1 MVDVAVHGLDKLC
14 AAFIAFEG
22 RLADCKCRHDT
33 ECIQAP
39 FTIDLGESVF
49 PVGEFP
55 VAGLHGGQ
63 VFVVLLFKVFE
74 PRLESAGVQLRIVNG
89 LEAVD
94 NVREDTRGLVL
105 IEVEGVR
112 IFGKDLAE
120 PFSGGDD
127 ILVCKGPEA
136 LGKVAAGGVCGVAF
150 LVKAAHDACGGFVHT
165 YFNEVRV
172 FGDGLAVGFDGRAN
186 FFALDAFCQFDDVL
200 VESKEFVV
208 AESVVADGV
217 DFHHDAILVLK
228 VAGFS
233 LRKAFQAPFTR
244 LDVPVAASV
253 ASVLYKFV
261 AHLSC
266 FCKSILCLLKPLY
279 KRRGSA
285 PTNVFAALFLNK
297 TASTKV
303 QARLFTDKSAS
314 TKVEAPLQTDECA
327 CINVQGLLLT
337 DKTAPTN
344 VQAFIHK

>member
-1 MVDVAVHGLDKLC
+1 MLCGIFLVLRFGGEFDYRRFGGFGCFGNLAFSLAKFQVGLLQFDVAVHGLDKLR
-14 AAFIAFEG
+14 AAFVAFEG
-22 RLADCKCRHDT
+22 RLADGKCGHDT
-33 ECIQAP
+33 ECVQAP

-49 PVGEFP
+49 PGGVFP

-63 VFVVLLFKVFE
+63 VIVVLLFKVFE

-105 IEVEGVR
+105 IEVDRVGVL
-112 IFGKDLAE
+112 GENLAE
-120 PFSGGDD
+120 LFAGGDD
-127 ILVCKGPEA
+127 ILVGKALEA
-136 LGKVAAGGVCGVAF
+136 LGKVAASCICGVAF

-186 FFALDAFCQFDDVL
+186 FFALNAFCQFDDVL

-261 AHLSC
+261 AHLT
-266 FCKSILCLLKPLY
+266 PLA
-279 KRRGSA
+279 SVA
-285 PTNVFAALFLNK
+285 
-297 TASTKV
+297 TARK
-303 QARLFTDKSAS
+303 
-314 TKVEAPLQTDECA
+314 
-327 CINVQGLLLT
+327 
-337 DKTAPTN
+337 
-344 VQAFIHK
+344 

>member
-1 MVDVAVHGLDKLC
+1 MVDVAVHGLDKLR
-14 AAFIAFEG
+14 ATFTAFEG
-22 RLADCKCRHDT
+22 RLADGKCRH
-33 ECIQAP
+33 EVERIQAP

-49 PVGEFP
+49 PGGVFP

-63 VFVVLLFKVFE
+63 VIVVLLFKVFE

-105 IEVEGVR
+105 IEVDRVGVL
-112 IFGKDLAE
+112 GENLAE
-120 PFSGGDD
+120 LFAGGDD
-127 ILVCKGPEA
+127 ILVGKALEA
-136 LGKVAAGGVCGVAF
+136 LGKVAASCICGVAF

-186 FFALDAFCQFDDVL
+186 FFALNAFCQFDDVL
-200 VESKEFVV
+200 VESQEFVV

-217 DFHHDAILVLK
+217 DLHHDAILVLK

-233 LRKAFQAPFTR
+233 LRKAFQAPFTK

-261 AHLSC
+261 AHLT
-266 FCKSILCLLKPLY
+266 PLA
-279 KRRGSA
+279 SVA
-285 PTNVFAALFLNK
+285 
-297 TASTKV
+297 TARK
-303 QARLFTDKSAS
+303 
-314 TKVEAPLQTDECA
+314 
-327 CINVQGLLLT
+327 
-337 DKTAPTN
+337 
-344 VQAFIHK
+344 

>member
-1 MVDVAVHGLDKLC
+1 MHLLLVDVAVHGLDKLC
-14 AAFIAFEG
+14 AAFIVFEG
-22 RLADCKCRHDT
+22 RLADCKCRHDI
-33 ECIQAP
+33 ECVLAP

-49 PVGEFP
+49 PGGEFP

-63 VFVVLLFKVFE
+63 VVIVLLFKVFE
-74 PRLESAGVQLRIVNG
+74 PRLESAGFQLRIVNG

-94 NVREDTRGLVL
+94 DVRENACGLVL
-105 IEVEGVR
+105 VEVEGVR
-112 IFGKDLAE
+112 IFGKDFAE
-120 PFSGGDD
+120 PFPGGDD

-172 FGDGLAVGFDGRAN
+172 FGDSLAVGFDGRAN
-186 FFALDAFCQFDDVL
+186 LFAFDAFCQFDDVL
-200 VESKEFVV
+200 VKSKEFVV

-244 LDVPVAASV
+244 LDVPVAAPV

-266 FCKSILCLLKPLY
+266 FCKSILCLLKSLY
-279 KRRGSA
+279 KKRESA

-314 TKVEAPLQTDECA
+314 TKVEAPL
-327 CINVQGLLLT
+327 
-337 DKTAPTN
+337 
-344 VQAFIHK
+344 

>member
-1 MVDVAVHGLDKLC
+1 MVDVAVHGLDKLR
-14 AAFIAFEG
+14 ATFIAFEG
-22 RLADCKCRHDT
+22 RLADGKCRHDT

-39 FTIDLGESVF
+39 FSVDLVGSGF
-49 PVGEFP
+49 PGGEFP

-63 VFVVLLFKVFE
+63 VIVVFLFKVFE

-105 IEVEGVR
+105 IVVDRVGVL
-112 IFGKDLAE
+112 GENLAE

-172 FGDGLAVGFDGRAN
+172 FGDGLAVGFDGRAD

-200 VESKEFVV
+200 VESQEFVV

-217 DFHHDAILVLK
+217 DLHHDAILVLN
-228 VAGFS
+228 VVGFS
-233 LRKAFQAPFTR
+233 LAKGFPSAFHKVRCAGCN
-244 LDVPVAASV
+244 ASCV
-253 ASVLYKFV
+253 SFVQVRSTFDAFGVRGYGSEIKIYEYIFASLTLHTFV
-261 AHLSC
+261 
-266 FCKSILCLLKPLY
+266 
-279 KRRGSA
+279 
-285 PTNVFAALFLNK
+285 LFL
-297 TASTKV
+297 
-303 QARLFTDKSAS
+303 
-314 TKVEAPLQTDECA
+314 
-327 CINVQGLLLT
+327 
-337 DKTAPTN
+337 
-344 VQAFIHK
+344 

>member
-1 MVDVAVHGLDKLC
+1 MDLLLVDVAVHGLDKQC
-14 AAFIAFEG
+14 AAFVAFEG
-22 RLADCKCRHDT
+22 RLADCKCGHDT
-33 ECIQAP
+33 ECVQAP
-39 FTIDLGESVF
+39 FTIDLGKSVF
-49 PVGEFP
+49 PGGEFP

-63 VFVVLLFKVFE
+63 VVVVLAFKVFE
-74 PRLESAGVQLRIVNG
+74 PG
-89 LEAVD
+89 LEPASIQLGIAD
-94 NVREDTRGLVL
+94 SLEAADDVREDTRGLVL
-105 IEVEGVR
+105 IVVDRVGVL
-112 IFGKDLAE
+112 GENLAE
-120 PFSGGDD
+120 LFAGGDD
-127 ILVCKGPEA
+127 ILVGKGLEA
-136 LGKVAAGGVCGVAF
+136 LGKVAASCICGVAF

-172 FGDGLAVGFDGRAN
+172 FGDSLAVGFDGWAN

-244 LDVPVAASV
+244 LDVPVAAPV

-303 QARLFTDKSAS
+303 QARLFTTTS
-314 TKVEAPLQTDECA
+314 
-327 CINVQGLLLT
+327 
-337 DKTAPTN
+337 
-344 VQAFIHK
+344 

>member
-1 MVDVAVHGLDKLC
+1 MVDVAVHGLDKLR
-14 AAFIAFEG
+14 ATFIAFEG
-22 RLADCKCRHDT
+22 RLADGKRRHDT

-39 FTIDLGESVF
+39 FTVDLGESVF
-49 PVGEFP
+49 PGGEFP

-63 VFVVLLFKVFE
+63 VIVVFLFKVFE

-120 PFSGGDD
+120 PFSGGND
-127 ILVCKGPEA
+127 ILVGKALEA
-136 LGKVAAGGVCGVAF
+136 LGKVPAGGVCGVAF
-150 LVKAAHDACGGFVHT
+150 LVKAAHHACRGLVDI
-165 YFNEVRV
+165 YFNEVRI
-172 FGDGLAVGFDGRAN
+172 FGYGLAVGFDGRAD
-186 FFALDAFCQFDDVL
+186 FFAGDACCQFDDVL

-217 DFHHDAILVLK
+217 DFHHNAILVLK

-244 LDVPVAASV
+244 LDVLVAEPV

-261 AHLSC
+261 AHLT
-266 FCKSILCLLKPLY
+266 PLA
-279 KRRGSA
+279 SVA
-285 PTNVFAALFLNK
+285 
-297 TASTKV
+297 TARK
-303 QARLFTDKSAS
+303 
-314 TKVEAPLQTDECA
+314 
-327 CINVQGLLLT
+327 
-337 DKTAPTN
+337 
-344 VQAFIHK
+344 

>member
-1 MVDVAVHGLDKLC
+1 MLCGIFLVLRFGGEFDYRRFGGFGCFGNLALAFTKFQVDLLLVDVAVHGLDKLC
-14 AAFIAFEG
+14 AAFVAFEG
-22 RLADCKCRHDT
+22 RLADCKCGHDT

-49 PVGEFP
+49 PGGVFP

-63 VFVVLLFKVFE
+63 VIVVLLFKVFE

-120 PFSGGDD
+120 PFSGGNHATVGKR
-127 ILVCKGPEA
+127 LEA
-136 LGKVAAGGVCGVAF
+136 LRKVPARGVGGIAF
-150 LVKAAHDACGGFVHT
+150 GIKAADGPCGRFVHT

-244 LDVPVAASV
+244 LDVLVAEPV

-261 AHLSC
+261 AHLT
-266 FCKSILCLLKPLY
+266 PLA
-279 KRRGSA
+279 SVA
-285 PTNVFAALFLNK
+285 
-297 TASTKV
+297 TARK
-303 QARLFTDKSAS
+303 
-314 TKVEAPLQTDECA
+314 
-327 CINVQGLLLT
+327 
-337 DKTAPTN
+337 
-344 VQAFIHK
+344 

>member
-1 MVDVAVHGLDKLC
+1 MVDVAVHGLDKLR
-14 AAFIAFEG
+14 ATFIAFEG
-22 RLADCKCRHDT
+22 RLADGKCRH
-33 ECIQAP
+33 EVERIQAP
-39 FTIDLGESVF
+39 FSVDLVGSGFPGGELL
-49 PVGEFP
+49 

-74 PRLESAGVQLRIVNG
+74 PRLESAGIQLRIVNG
-89 LEAVD
+89 LEGVD
-94 NVREDTRGLVL
+94 NVHEDTRGLVL
-105 IEVEGVR
+105 VEVEGVR

-120 PFSGGDD
+120 FFAGGDD
-127 ILVCKGPEA
+127 ILVGKGLEA
-136 LGKVAAGGVCGVAF
+136 LGKVAACCVCGVAF
-150 LVKAAHDACGGFVHT
+150 LVKAAHHACRGLVNI
-165 YFNEVRV
+165 YFNEVRI
-172 FGDGLAVGFDGRAN
+172 FGYGLAVGFDGRAD

-200 VESKEFVV
+200 VEAQEFVV

-266 FCKSILCLLKPLY
+266 FCKSILYLLKPLY

-314 TKVEAPLQTDECA
+314 TKVEAPLQTVKAA
-327 CINVQGLLLT
+327 CIKVQGLLLT